1 MPIMTLMGIIV
12 KKRPNVPPKDRVRKG
27 ARTVRL
33 SRKQLLRRTAAFG
46 GLLVVSG
53 GAVGLAGCG
62 GEEEESGQGST
73 REAVEVRFAAQVD
86 AGLEY
91 YRGRADEQLP
101 LAEALL
107 AAIRGGNM
115 EEARTAYVAAR
126 PPYEEIE
133 VLAASFEQTD
143 SDIDARPYAFD
154 EGESSE
160 DFKGFHRIE
169 GLLYRDEDLEAAL
182 PAAEGLVESV
192 KTLRRDLDARE
203 NFDAVGHF
211 GGMIG
216 LANEIPAK
224 KISSEEETYSDQSLL
239 IFRHNWIGIYSQFEP
254 FEAEIARR
262 DADVAAEVEEAYE
275 AARALVEPYFS
286 GGEPAARPYSS
297 VPMSVRAGI
306 FQTSTGLRDS
316 LTRAAEV
323 LELF

>member
-1 MPIMTLMGIIV
+1 MG
-12 KKRPNVPPKDRVRKG
+12 
-27 ARTVRL
+27 L
-33 SRKQLLRRTAAFG
+33 SRRQFFRRTAAFG
-46 GLLVVSG
+46 GLLIVSG

-62 GEEEESGQGST
+62 EEDGAE
-73 REAVEVRFAAQVD
+73 REAEDAAGEASGETRFAEQVD

-107 AAIRGGNM
+107 AAIRGGSM
-115 EEARTAYVAAR
+115 EEVWAAYVAAR

-160 DFKGFHRIE
+160 DFKGFHRVE
-169 GLLYRDEDLEAAL
+169 GLLYRDEDIEAAL
-182 PAAEGLVESV
+182 PYAEGLVESV

-203 NFDAVGHF
+203 NFDAVRHF
-211 GGMIG
+211 EGMIG

-239 IFRHNWIGIYSQFEP
+239 IFRYNWIGIYSQFEP
-254 FEAEIARR
+254 FEAEIERR
-262 DADVAAEVEEAYE
+262 DADAAAEVEDAYE

-286 GGEPAARPYSS
+286 EGDPAARPYSS
-297 VPMSVRAGI
+297 VPISVRAEI
-306 FQTSTGLRDS
+306 FRISTRLRDS

-323 LELF
+323 LELV